1 MRTSTSPAFT
11 DWLSSTSTA
20 STLPG
25 ILGAIAV
32 MCASTCASSLDTR
45 SRKWKYA
52 QVPADTASSS
62 MPSRMNLTGERRGSS
77 SGGSAESGR
86 GGFDNSSITSGIL
99 IITFPHLDVASR
111 VPDPSGSPTRSCG
124 SIFHQ
129 PSAAATTRPCR
140 YFGTEKTLA
149 ADVGQPILAAAGFP
163 AGAWTRWKARP
174 QAGLPAPQLLAPYA
188 TLLTPLL
195 VLIAWQLFTRL
206 TTGTMP
212 AGKLAEYFSTYAF
225 QAIQHK
231 LQNALML
238 FIHSWWI
245 VFPALVPAT
254 AALAWRNRRDPAT
267 LFLLAWIGIFFA
279 GALAIF
285 FSGSARYLL
294 PMAAPVAILASR
306 LPTKWLA
313 PAFAIQLAIALALAT
328 VNYQHWDGYR
338 AFAASLRAPSAGHR
352 VWVDNDWGLRYRSE
366 ERRV

>member
-174 QAGLPAPQLLAPYA
+174 QARLPAPHRLSSAARMLSFHHHRPAYRRRLADQEHQRDDHQEQTAHHPECVGEGQHAGLLQQRSVYQ
-188 TLLTPLL
+188 PL
-195 VLIAWQLFTRL
+195 R
-206 TTGTMP
+206 
-212 AGKLAEYFSTYAF
+212 
-225 QAIQHK
+225 
-231 LQNALML
+231 
-238 FIHSWWI
+238 
-245 VFPALVPAT
+245 
-254 AALAWRNRRDPAT
+254 
-267 LFLLAWIGIFFA
+267 
-279 GALAIF
+279 
-285 FSGSARYLL
+285 
-294 PMAAPVAILASR
+294 
-306 LPTKWLA
+306 
-313 PAFAIQLAIALALAT
+313 
-328 VNYQHWDGYR
+328 
-338 AFAASLRAPSAGHR
+338 PS
-352 VWVDNDWGLRYRSE
+352 
-366 ERRV
+366 RRVGGRGTARL